1 VTCAGTVLFFPA
13 DHDPPLRHKYQF
25 NLDGAAGQ
33 ESLNRMLAFLRG
45 IPGSDRGD
53 ARRRAPR

>member
-1 VTCAGTVLFFPA
+1 VLFFPA